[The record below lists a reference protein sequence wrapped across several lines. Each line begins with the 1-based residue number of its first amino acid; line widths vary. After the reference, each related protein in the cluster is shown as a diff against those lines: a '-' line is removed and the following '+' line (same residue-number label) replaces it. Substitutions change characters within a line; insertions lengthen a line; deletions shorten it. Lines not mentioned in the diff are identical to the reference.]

1 MSIAVKTP
9 DEFGDRLRRRHRQGG
24 RHPHQQPRGRPPPA
38 TGRRSS
44 IVVTFSDEATA
55 KAKIVGRDPISDLA
69 VIKVPN
75 DQLTVASLGDSDKL
89 AVGDPVIAIG
99 SPLGL
104 QGTVTAGIVSAL
116 NRPVRAH
123 ERGRHRRPT

>member
-1 MSIAVKTP
+1 MLTNNHVVAP
-9 DEFGDRLRRRHRQGG
+9 GRRRQGS
-24 RHPHQQPRGRPPPA
+24 
-38 TGRRSS
+38 T

-55 KAKIVGRDPISDLA
+55 KAQIVGRDPTSDLA

-99 SPLGL
+99 SPLGC
-104 QGTVTAGIVSAL
+104 
-116 NRPVRAH
+116 RAPSPPASS
-123 ERGRHRRPT
+123 RR